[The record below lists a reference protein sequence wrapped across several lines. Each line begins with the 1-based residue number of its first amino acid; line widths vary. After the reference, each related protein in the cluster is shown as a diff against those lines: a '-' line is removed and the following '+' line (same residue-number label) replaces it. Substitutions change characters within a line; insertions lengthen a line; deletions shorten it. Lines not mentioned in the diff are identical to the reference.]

1 MTKKQMLIML
11 GNENTIDYGV
21 LVEQLADDDEMF
33 HYIRDN
39 PVSKDMM
46 DKVQSW
52 IDDNF

>member
-21 LVEQLADDDEMF
+21 LAEQLADDDEMF
-33 HYIRDN
+33 EYIREN
-39 PVSKDMM
+39 PASRDMM
-46 DKVQSW
+46 NKVQSW